1 MTGYLKIAK
10 LVQSW
15 FYSRWQKRQNNNHL
29 FMRLTKCVQP
39 KNLKTSNVHGYLQ
52 RFSVVPSEWSI
63 EYCFTETLKQKCSF
77 HDLQTRN
84 MRIFLRSSWGAV
96 RKWRHHVLRWA
107 GGPGRNLKL
116 RENSWQIIVNKG
128 WHGDGRD
135 QKVRK
140 KGWCHL
146 WKTLIYQ

>member
-15 FYSRWQKRQNNNHL
+15 FYSRWQKRQNYNYL
-29 FMRLTKCVQP
+29 FMRLTKCVRP
-39 KNLKTSNVHGYLQ
+39 KNLKTSSVHGYLQ

-84 MRIFLRSSWGAV
+84 MRIFCDQVGGPSINDITMFS
-96 RKWRHHVLRWA
+96 

-128 WHGDGRD
+128 RHGDGRD

-146 WKTLIYQ
+146 WKTLTYQ